1 MLQNNNYITSDKI
14 LNYVKL
20 LNNPKI
26 KYIKTDFIKKRQHPY
41 LIKMTNWRDFNEIID
56 LRNVNILITGH
67 SDYPIDQREL
77 NILNLPDNKWQ
88 YAEVKVIL
96 DIFSFKK
103 KYPKVAKNNVCV

>member
-14 LNYVKL
+14 LNSVKL

-41 LIKMTNWRDFNEIID
+41 LIKMINWRDFNEIID
-56 LRNVNILITGH
+56 LRNINILITGH

-77 NILNLPDNKWQ
+77 NILNLPNLKLWICQNKN
-88 YAEVKVIL
+88 INH
-96 DIFSFKK
+96 
-103 KYPKVAKNNVCV
+103 PKLFLLQHV